1 MNTTLMAEI
10 AATDN
15 TFSFDGAHWRGK
27 CLICNGWLS
36 FDART
41 GYGANIEHILPRS
54 LGGDNSLANL
64 GLTHPRCNGEKG
76 RRWDPKRRHRA
87 DPARYRELVR
97 TLLERRKARMRSAEC
112 GARSAE

>member
-1 MNTTLMAEI
+1 MNTPELMARI
-10 AATDN
+10 AATDR
-15 TFSFDGAHWRGK
+15 TFEHHGGRWTGK

-41 GYGANIEHILPRS
+41 GFGANIEHIVPRS
-54 LGGDNSLANL
+54 LGGDNSLLNL

-87 DPARYRELVR
+87 DPDRYHALVQ
-97 TLLERRKARMRSAEC
+97 TLLARRKERWRERAASDE
-112 GARSAE
+112 